1 MREIK
6 FRVYYQKV
14 TDDSWV
20 IEGEYTLKDLTDRGI
35 QFDQERIK
43 WVEWT
48 GLKDRDGEEI
58 YEGDI
63 VRWGES
69 EPNIIWDGTVKGEVY
84 WLDGGFWVACKESN
98 HFSGRIDETG
108 HFEIIGNIYE
118 NPDMISN
125 QPLTNK

>member
-6 FRVYYQKV
+6 FRAYYQKV

-63 VRWGES
+63 LSFVPVDSKKFGN
-69 EPNIIWDGTVKGEVY
+69 PYKPFVVFWDEK
-84 WLDGGFWVACKESN
+84 DAS
-98 HFSGRIDETG
+98 FSGWSPRDKV
-108 HFEIIGNIYE
+108 EIIGNVYE
-118 NPDMISN
+118 
-125 QPLTNK
+125 QPELME

>member
-6 FRVYYQKV
+6 FRAYYQKV

-58 YEGDI
+58 YEGD
-63 VRWGES
+63 VVEFVNPDTGERTQS
-69 EPNIIWDGTVKGEVY
+69 EVFFDCGGFSIEVY
-84 WLDGGFWVACKESN
+84 PHYCPFMGELFDYK
-98 HFSGRIDETG
+98 
-108 HFEIIGNIYE
+108 IIGNIYQTPE
-118 NPDMISN
+118 
-125 QPLTNK
+125 LLK